1 MINFERNIGVKSAIG
16 IGLVAKR
23 VFKDVEEAADWAS
36 KFPEVYT
43 EGFIRSWSDNNP
55 HNDLPF
61 FDFPCGKI
69 NSDAIQRP
77 SSQLQSGQSV
87 NTTTYGKLYIV
98 KWLKENIHFEKYP
111 NDRIGLKECKAI
123 VDLME
128 QLIHAKYLSEK
139 YKLISND
146 AEKIE
151 KLVDD
156 MKEYPDESGE
166 HGYAYY
172 RGYIDACN
180 QIKRFI
186 ETLKDENQSNSTR
199 KEK

>member
-1 MINFERNIGVKSAIG
+1 MINFERNIGVKSAIS

-36 KFPEVYT
+36 RFPEVYT
-43 EGFIRSWSDNNP
+43 EGFIRSWHDKNP

-87 NTTTYGKLYIV
+87 NTATYGKLYIV

-111 NDRIGLKECKAI
+111 EAPIGLKECKAI

-128 QLIHAKYLSEK
+128 QLIHAKYMAEK
-139 YKLISND
+139 YKLVTDD
-146 AEKIE
+146 AEKM
-151 KLVDD
+151 KKMLSD
-156 MKEYPDESGE
+156 MIKNSDKSNE
-166 HGYAYY
+166 HGYAYST
-172 RGYIDACN
+172 GFADACN
-180 QIKRFI
+180 QMKRFI

-199 KEK
+199 E